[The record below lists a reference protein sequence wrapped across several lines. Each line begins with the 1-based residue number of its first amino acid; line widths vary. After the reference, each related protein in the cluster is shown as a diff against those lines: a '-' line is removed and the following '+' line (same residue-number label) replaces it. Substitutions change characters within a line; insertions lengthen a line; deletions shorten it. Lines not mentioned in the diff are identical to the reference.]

1 MTMLDRMRRHRSWLK
16 WSLGVVVATFI
27 ILYVPTFMPTG
38 PGGAPNDTIASI
50 GGRHVTVGS
59 FQRAYSQQVSS
70 LRSAY
75 GEQFNE
81 QMLLQFGMDRRVLDQ
96 LLNDE
101 AVLVEA
107 ERLGIRVSDE
117 EVRQRIIT
125 SPYLQDNGAFIGEA
139 RYRQFLGMQ
148 RPAMTP
154 EEFERGLRR
163 QLMSEKLQAMVT
175 GWVHVDDREV
185 EREYRRRNEK
195 VKVELAVF
203 KADAFRKS
211 IQPTDTELQTRFDAN
226 KEAYRLPEKRRVK
239 YLLVDAVS
247 LKPRMTATQQEIE
260 SLYKRNQAMY
270 STPEQI
276 RSSHILFKTE
286 GKDEAVVK
294 KQAEAVLAK
303 VKAGGDFAAL
313 AKQYSEDGSKDAG
326 GDLDYKG
333 RGEFV
338 KEFEDAAW
346 ALEVGKV
353 TPELVKSQ
361 FGFHI
366 IKLTDK
372 RAATTKTI
380 NDVRPQLED
389 QVKTEKARA
398 EAAKKAEAMTS
409 RINSVADLEKVAR
422 EESLAVADSGLFSRE
437 EPLAGLGFAPEVSAK
452 AFELESGKV
461 SGKLQTGQGFAW
473 ITVTE
478 VQPSMLPTLDQV
490 KDKVRDDVVREKA
503 VALAREKADTMAK
516 SAKANFAGAAKAA
529 GVEVK
534 TTELINRGSP
544 LPEIGT
550 NETVEDAIYALQTGD
565 ATGAIATE
573 NAVVVARLKERQDI
587 KPEDYA
593 NGKLSLLEELR
604 QRRQNEFFS
613 AYMLK
618 AKEKMGQ
625 PTYNETALAALVGR
639 PGR

>member
-1 MTMLDRMRRHRSWLK
+1 MLK
-16 WSLGVVVATFI
+16 WSLGIVVAAFI
-27 ILYVPTFMPTG
+27 VLYVPTFMPSG
-38 PGGAPNDTIASI
+38 PAGAPNDTIASI
-50 GGRHVTVGS
+50 GGRTVSVGA
-59 FQRAYSQQVSS
+59 FQRAYTMQASQ

-81 QMLLQFGMDRRVLDQ
+81 QMLLQLGMDRRILDQ

-117 EVRQRIIT
+117 ELRQRIVTIP
-125 SPYLQDNGAFIGEA
+125 SFQDNGAFIGEQ
-139 RYRQFLGMQ
+139 RYRQVLSMQ
-148 RPAMTP
+148 RPPMTP
-154 EEFERGLRR
+154 ADFEREVRR
-163 QLMSEKLQAMVT
+163 QLVSEKLQAMVT

-195 VKVELAVF
+195 VKVELALF
-203 KADAFRKS
+203 KADQFRKS
-211 IQPTDTELQTRFDAN
+211 IQPTDAELQAKFDAN
-226 KEAYRLPEKRRVK
+226 KEAYRVPEKRRVR
-239 YLLVDAVS
+239 YLAVDARA

-260 SLYKRNQAMY
+260 ELYKRNQAMY

-276 RSSHILFKTE
+276 RASHILFKTE
-286 GKDEAVVK
+286 GKDEAAVR

-303 VKAGGDFAAL
+303 AKAGGDFAAL
-313 AKQYSEDGSKDAG
+313 AKQYSEDTSKDAG

-346 ALEVGKV
+346 ALEEGKIA
-353 TPELVKSQ
+353 PELVKSQ

-366 IKLTDK
+366 IKLVDK
-372 RAATTKTI
+372 RDATTKTL

-389 QVKTEKARA
+389 QIKTEKAQL
-398 EAAKKAEAMTS
+398 EAGKKADTLS
-409 RINSVADLEKVAR
+409 GRINAPADLDKVAAD
-422 EESLAVADSGLFSRE
+422 ESLAVGDSGLFSRE

-452 AFELESGKV
+452 AFELEQGKV

-478 VQPSMLPTLDQV
+478 IKPSALPSLAEV
-490 KDKVRDDVVREKA
+490 REKVREDVIREKA
-503 VALAREKADTMAK
+503 VALARDKAEAMAK
-516 SAKANFAGAAKAA
+516 AAKTNFAAAAKAA
-529 GVEVK
+529 GAEVK
-534 TTELINRGSP
+534 TTDLISRGAP
-544 LPEIGT
+544 LPEVGT
-550 NETVEDAIYALQTGD
+550 NETVENAVFGLKVGETTGPIPAD
-565 ATGAIATE
+565 
-573 NAVVVARLKERQDI
+573 NAVVVARLAERQDI
-587 KPEDYA
+587 KPEEYSA
-593 NGKLSLLEELR
+593 GKLALYEEIR

-625 PTYNETALAALVGR
+625 PTYNESALAALTGR
-639 PGR
+639 PR